1 MNARERKAL
10 GGRKATPVSA
20 DETPYFNME
29 GAPVVWLEDQG
40 SHSSHLTKAPTLHSS
55 VKEEGG
61 EKAAGK
67 KITESAGRF
76 IAFKGRSQLMA
87 SQWEMKRRVLMQG
100 LQQFIQESQSESPDY
115 G

>member
-1 MNARERKAL
+1 MGET
-10 GGRKATPVSA
+10 ATPVSA

-29 GAPVVWLEDQG
+29 EAPVVWLEDQG
-40 SHSSHLTKAPTLHSS
+40 SHSSHLTKAPTLLSS

-67 KITESAGRF
+67 KTESAGRL
-76 IAFKGRSQLMA
+76 IAFKGRSQPMA
-87 SQWEMKRRVLMQG
+87 SLWEMKRRVLMQG